1 MKLRL
6 VYITFLEEVLS
17 TTLNNNIKL
26 GTQTISTVGL
36 SAGIYVIEL
45 ESGSDRLTKKLIVH

>member
-1 MKLRL
+1 M
-6 VYITFLEEVLS
+6 
-17 TTLNNNIKL
+17 

-45 ESGSDRLTKKLIVH
+45 ESGSDRLTRIINTISHEEDRNN